1 MTGDRLTYS
10 NWSPGYPKGSSD
22 PMTQVDEVGMRTT
35 GHIDQGNYRPGQW
48 FDADPKNYS
57 TFAPVV
63 TKGLRHRGGFL
74 GSRIRSEK
82 YNVQE
87 TKPKKVVYIL
97 NISC

>member
-48 FDADPKNYS
+48 FDADPKNKY
-57 TFAPVV
+57 
-63 TKGLRHRGGFL
+63 GFMCYHQL
-74 GSRIRSEK
+74 SSSG
-82 YNVQE
+82 
-87 TKPKKVVYIL
+87 KKRF
-97 NISC
+97 